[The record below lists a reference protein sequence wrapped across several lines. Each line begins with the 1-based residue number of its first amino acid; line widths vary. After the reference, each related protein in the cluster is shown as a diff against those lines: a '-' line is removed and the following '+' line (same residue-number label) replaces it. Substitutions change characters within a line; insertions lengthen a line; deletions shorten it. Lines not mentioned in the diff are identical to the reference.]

1 MIKFKIAAFG
11 DSTTAGTPGFKSP
24 IEAPPH
30 GAGDVQSQFAY
41 WLMRTHEDW
50 LVLNRGVNR
59 ERTDQIRA
67 RLAHDIRELDPDV
80 LVIIAGVNDIHG
92 GAGAEAV
99 QCELQTMFE
108 LAKTAGR
115 IIPVVAGS
123 ILPYN
128 TASADANARMRNVN
142 DWIRAYAER
151 HREVAYCDTRAAVA
165 RPGDPD
171 RLLSSPD
178 DLHPSPEGYRLMAL
192 ALEPV
197 IKKRLMGT
205 GAREPD
211 GGQDA

>member
-1 MIKFKIAAFG
+1 MSRFTIAAFG

-41 WLMRTHEDW
+41 WLMRAHEDW
-50 LVLNRGVNR
+50 LVLNRGVNG

-67 RLAHDIRELDPDV
+67 RLAHGIRELDPDV
-80 LVIIAGVNDIHG
+80 LVIIAGVNDIYG

-123 ILPYN
+123 ILAYN

-197 IKKRLMGT
+197 IKKRLMRT

-211 GGQDA
+211 GRQDA